1 MKRQFYLTLIQSDL
15 AWEQPDLSRGKL
27 DHWLEQITEP
37 TDLVVLPEMFTT
49 GFSMDPARIAEP
61 MSDTMPTLE
70 WMRRWAKRL
79 GACIAGS
86 VSVSENQRYYNR
98 LLWVFP
104 DGHYVYYDK
113 RHTFTFAGED
123 QVYTRGQNAVI
134 IEWHGWRIKPLI
146 CYDLRFPVWSK
157 NRMHE
162 QQADYDLLLYV
173 ANWPGVRRDPWN
185 SLLPARAIENQAYL
199 GAVNRVGT
207 DGNGLEYT
215 GDSVILDP
223 RALPLARVKTG
234 EAGLLTAALEA
245 DSLLDFRAKFPV
257 LADDDDSM

>member
-1 MKRQFYLTLIQSDL
+1 MKSQFYLTLIQHDI
-15 AWEQPDLSRGKL
+15 AWENPERNRQLL
-27 DHWLEQITEP
+27 DTWFEQITNP

-49 GFSMDPARIAEP
+49 GFSMDPQRIAEP
-61 MSDTMPTLE
+61 MSDNMPTLE
-70 WMRRWAKRL
+70 WMRHWAKRL
-79 GACIAGS
+79 EACVTGS
-86 VSVSENQRYYNR
+86 VSVSENNRFYNR

-134 IEWHGWRIKPLI
+134 IEWQGWRIKPLI

-157 NRMHE
+157 NRMHD

-207 DGNGLEYT
+207 DGNGLEYN
-215 GDSVILDP
+215 GDSVILDS
-223 RALPLARVKTG
+223 RAQPLARVKAG